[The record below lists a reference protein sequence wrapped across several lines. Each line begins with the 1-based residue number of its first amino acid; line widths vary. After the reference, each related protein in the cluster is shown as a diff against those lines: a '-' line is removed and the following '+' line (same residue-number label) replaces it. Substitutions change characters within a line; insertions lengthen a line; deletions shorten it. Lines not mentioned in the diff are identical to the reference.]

1 LFYLSGNHRSMFT
14 NEFKFTFNSRH
25 IITQVFNHISIL
37 FQLSTKISIQVFLLN
52 YKVIKLIQALASKLN
67 RRDFS
72 LGFDYSITDAI
83 KVSGDVRHTDGYFS
97 TDTNEPEL
105 RVGSYTTVNL
115 NSSYQINQYFE
126 AFVYARNLLDER
138 APVAKMA
145 DRSTGGVDAYLL
157 EPREIGVGVRAKF

>member
-1 LFYLSGNHRSMFT
+1 MF
-14 NEFKFTFNSRH
+14 N
-25 IITQVFNHISIL
+25 
-37 FQLSTKISIQVFLLN
+37 
-52 YKVIKLIQALASKLN
+52 
-67 RRDFS
+67 
-72 LGFDYSITDAI
+72 LGFDYAITDAF